1 MTFYKVKSLFVP
13 IMSDATTSSKRLG
26 IFLKGRRVN
35 VISITDEW
43 AYCNYHNKKAYI
55 KLSNLKESLT
65 NYVNLTIKYIDET
78 TLEALT
84 EPSYYT
90 NLKFGEYTYYP
101 ILISGY
107 TLLGNFPILVSI
119 TKDNPTQLITFKY
132 KKALGS
138 IIIKYIDESTLEP
151 LVEGSIYNN
160 VELATYSYYPIQI
173 DGYSLDD
180 SPVKK
185 MTLTESNLNEV
196 ITFKYK
202 KN

>member
-1 MTFYKVKSLFVP
+1 MTFYKVKSLIAP

-26 IFLKGRRVN
+26 VFLKGKRVN

-43 AYCNYHNKKAYI
+43 AYCNYHDEKGYI

-65 NYVNLTIKYIDET
+65 NYVNLTIKYVDET
-78 TLEALT
+78 TLEELT
-84 EPSYYT
+84 EPSYYS
-90 NLKFGEYTYYP
+90 NLEFGEYTYYP
-101 ILISGY
+101 VLISGY
-107 TLLGNFPILVSI
+107 TLIGDFPILVSV
-119 TKDNPTQLITFKY
+119 TKDNPAQFITFKY

-138 IIIKYIDESTLEP
+138 ITIKYIDENTLEP
-151 LVEGSIYNN
+151 LVEDSIYNN
-160 VELATYSYYPIQI
+160 VKLDTYTYYPIQI
-173 DGYSLDD
+173 NGYSLDD